1 MPPVSGAVPATVGSM
16 IQLGRGQLGRRRA
29 DLAAVVALIALPAVV
44 FGVPALLG
52 HAVWPG
58 DDLTQNLPLRVLAG
72 RQIRAGHLPLLDPYI
87 WSGAPLLGGWNA
99 AAAYPLTW
107 LFAIL
112 PGTAAWTLNMI
123 ATWAVAGLGMFCFL
137 RALRLASLASF
148 LGALSFAF
156 AGGMSAQVTHFGL
169 VAGLSWVPLAL
180 LSILRLSRDRSFTG
194 RPGRSAGA
202 GWPGR
207 YCWIAVLAVAMALV
221 ILAGEPRAI
230 DDACVIVLI
239 YAVWQVTRLGRRAG
253 GAAVSIIAGLALGAC
268 LGAIQWLPGLAT
280 ISSSQRGADSMA
292 LYSSGSL
299 PVRWVLLT
307 LVPDLLGGSGSVGQ
321 PSFFGFYNLTEVTSY
336 IGILP
341 LVAAFALLGR
351 VRWRERLPDW
361 LIWHIMALAGL
372 ALALGGNTPLGNV
385 LYHLPLFGDQR
396 LQSRNILV
404 LDLAL
409 AVLLAYWADRPFARA
424 RSGRVSREAVLG
436 LLPPLAVVTA
446 VVLAFA
452 WGTGW
457 IRWVG
462 LTIDPSPSV
471 VSHLKPYLVPYAVL
485 GAAAAALVAFGGRLR
500 ERLGS
505 RLIAGFVVADVVVF
519 TILAVVQVAPGGF
532 THSPSSPTRSPAHS
546 GGSAA
551 GPAPL
556 RPVAALGYPGR
567 FAIYDPGLL
576 DPAQLSGLD
585 PPDNNA
591 VGAGAMPSVQGYTST
606 VDGRYASATGSH
618 QATGDGQNTLAP
630 QAVADGTLDQLDTTV
645 LLTPAAYLVTRA
657 GGTGPAGGP
666 AGTGRRDLA
675 ADQRATWYLGAVT
688 EVSEVEVP
696 DAHARQAAA
705 AGTQLGLTAPGGAI
719 RWFRARAVTPSTLTV
734 TVRAPVA
741 SVAVVAQA
749 HAQVG
754 VLGPPSVVAA
764 GGSVLVADGQLQNAL
779 VPPRWVFA
787 GADGPFAV
795 FANHLAQAPLRLETA
810 AGRPASGAWVS
821 DASGAPAEPT
831 RATVFSPDGVR
842 VVRSVAA
849 IAGWTATWQPRNGR
863 AISLPVQRDG
873 LVQAVDVP
881 PGLGTLTW
889 SYSPPSVR
897 VGLVLSLAAG
907 LLVAGLFADALRGRQ
922 RAGPGSVTPTA
933 ALSTSSADPC
943 RTASARSKGPVQASP
958 T

>member
-1 MPPVSGAVPATVGSM
+1 MWRPWWRSSRCRPFA
-16 IQLGRGQLGRRRA
+16 
-29 DLAAVVALIALPAVV
+29 

-58 DDLTQNLPLRVLAG
+58 DDLTQNLPLRMLAG

-137 RALRLASLASF
+137 RALQLASLASF
-148 LGALSFAF
+148 LGAFSFAF

-194 RPGRSAGA
+194 RL
-202 GWPGR
+202 GWM
-207 YCWIAVLAVAMALV
+207 AVLAMAMALV

-253 GAAVSIIAGLALGAC
+253 RAAVSITAGLALGAC

-307 LVPDLLGGSGSVGQ
+307 LVPDLLGGSGSLGQ

-336 IGILP
+336 VGIFP
-341 LVAAFALLGR
+341 LAAAFALLGR

-409 AVLLAYWADRPFARA
+409 AVLLAYWADRPFVRARA
-424 RSGRVSREAVLG
+424 RRLTREAVLG
-436 LLPPLAVVTA
+436 LLPPLVAVAA
-446 VVLAFA
+446 VVLGFA

-462 LTIDPSPSV
+462 MTIDPSPGV

-485 GAAAAALVAFGGRLR
+485 GAAAAALVAFGARLRGRLA
-500 ERLGS
+500 S

-519 TILAVVQVAPGGF
+519 TILAVVDVAPGAF
-532 THSPSSPTRSPAHS
+532 VHSPSPTGSSAPS
-546 GGSAA
+546 TGSAA
-551 GPAPL
+551 APAAL

-567 FAIYDPGLL
+567 FAIYDPDLL

-591 VGAGAMPSVQGYTST
+591 VGAGAMPSIQGYSST
-606 VDGRYASATGSH
+606 VDGRYASVTGSH
-618 QATGDGQNTLAP
+618 QAIGDGQNTLAP

-645 LLTPAAYLVTRA
+645 LLTPAAYLVTSA
-657 GGTGPAGGP
+657 DGTGPAAGP

-688 EVSEVEVP
+688 EVSKVEVP
-696 DAHARQAAA
+696 DADARQAAA

-719 RWFRARAVTPSTLTV
+719 RWFRARAATPSTLAV

-749 HAQVG
+749 HAKVG
-754 VLGPPSVVAA
+754 VLGPPSVVAT

-779 VPPRWVFA
+779 VPPRWVLA

-810 AGRPASGAWVS
+810 GGRPASGAWVT
-821 DASGAPAEPT
+821 DISGAPAEPT

-849 IAGWTATWQPRNGR
+849 IAGWTTTWQPRNGR

-889 SYSPPSVR
+889 SYSPPGVR
-897 VGLVLSLAAG
+897 VGLVLSLVAG
-907 LLVAGLFADALRGRQ
+907 VLVAGLFVVALRGRK

-933 ALSTSSADPC
+933 ALSTSNAEPC